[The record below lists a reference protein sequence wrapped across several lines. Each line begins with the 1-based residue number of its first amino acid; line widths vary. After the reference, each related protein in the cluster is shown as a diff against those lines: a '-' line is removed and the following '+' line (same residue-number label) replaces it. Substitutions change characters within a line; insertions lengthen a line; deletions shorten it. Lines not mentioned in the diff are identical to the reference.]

1 NTGEKITAL
10 RKEKKMSQED
20 LATAAG
26 VSREMVGKY
35 ERGDALPSIEVAR
48 RIADKLDVSL
58 DYLSGKT
65 DDQLDARTLDRVPEV
80 QKLPEDIREKL
91 FYFIDMSI
99 RDSKAKQ
106 AYAQ

>member
-1 NTGEKITAL
+1 MI
-10 RKEKKMSQED
+10 
-20 LATAAG
+20 
-26 VSREMVGKY
+26 GKY
-35 ERGDALPSIEVAR
+35 ERGEALTSIEVAR
-48 RIADKLDVSL
+48 KITDELDVSL
-58 DYLSGKT
+58 DQLSGKT
-65 DDQLDARTLDRVPEV
+65 DDQLDARTLERVLRV

>member
-1 NTGEKITAL
+1 
-10 RKEKKMSQED
+10 M
-20 LATAAG
+20 
-26 VSREMVGKY
+26 Y
-35 ERGDALPSIEVAR
+35 ERGDALLSIEVAR
-48 RIADKLDVSL
+48 KIADKLDVSL

-65 DDQLDARTLDRVPEV
+65 DNQLDARTLDRTLQVDRVLQV

>member
-1 NTGEKITAL
+1 
-10 RKEKKMSQED
+10 M
-20 LATAAG
+20 
-26 VSREMVGKY
+26 
-35 ERGDALPSIEVAR
+35 EVAR
-48 RIADKLDVSL
+48 KIADGLDVSL

-65 DDQLDARTLDRVPEV
+65 DTELDSRTLDRVIEV

-99 RDSKAKQ
+99 RDNKAKQ